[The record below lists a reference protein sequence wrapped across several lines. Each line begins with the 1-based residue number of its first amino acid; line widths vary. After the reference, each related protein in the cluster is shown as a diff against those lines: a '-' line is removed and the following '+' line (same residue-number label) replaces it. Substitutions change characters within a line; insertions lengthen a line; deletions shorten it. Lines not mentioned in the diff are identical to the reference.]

1 MFPMEK
7 IYFIVKPLKVIYIK
21 INLNLNTKTKNILTG
36 PDPLPT
42 CLDIFSKLAQMCAR
56 FSELLPTDDGMR
68 GCLQLEPMLLGDVQ
82 IEIPVGCFRMGANG
96 MTVIESSV
104 DVIKEQEPAKEQ
116 TEDKDKKPEKP
127 EEEESEDESSESEDE
142 GPTSIA
148 GLNTD
153 DIIAAVNKSAD
164 EGIALI
170 SNWLGLNKSK
180 ANSTETIDNK
190 IEETDEKTES

>member
-1 MFPMEK
+1 
-7 IYFIVKPLKVIYIK
+7 
-21 INLNLNTKTKNILTG
+21 
-36 PDPLPT
+36 
-42 CLDIFSKLAQMCAR
+42 MCAR

-116 TEDKDKKPEKP
+116 TEDKDKDKKPEKP
-127 EEEESEDESSESEDE
+127 EEEDSEDESSESEDE

-180 ANSTETIDNK
+180 ANSTETTETTDNK

>member
-1 MFPMEK
+1 
-7 IYFIVKPLKVIYIK
+7 
-21 INLNLNTKTKNILTG
+21 
-36 PDPLPT
+36 
-42 CLDIFSKLAQMCAR
+42 MCAR

-104 DVIKEQEPAKEQ
+104 DVIKEQEPVKEQ

-127 EEEESEDESSESEDE
+127 TEEENEDESSESDDE

-148 GLNTD
+148 GLNAD

-170 SNWLGLNKSK
+170 SNWLGLNKNKS
-180 ANSTETIDNK
+180 NSTETAETTDNK
-190 IEETDEKTES
+190 IEETSEKTES

>member
-1 MFPMEK
+1 
-7 IYFIVKPLKVIYIK
+7 
-21 INLNLNTKTKNILTG
+21 
-36 PDPLPT
+36 
-42 CLDIFSKLAQMCAR
+42 MCAR

-116 TEDKDKKPEKP
+116 SEEDKDKKPEKP
-127 EEEESEDESSESEDE
+127 EKPEEEEEEDSSSETEDE

-148 GLNTD
+148 GLNAD

-170 SNWLGLNKSK
+170 TNWLGLNKSK
-180 ANSTETIDNK
+180 ANSTETSENK
-190 IEETDEKTES
+190 IEETEEKTET